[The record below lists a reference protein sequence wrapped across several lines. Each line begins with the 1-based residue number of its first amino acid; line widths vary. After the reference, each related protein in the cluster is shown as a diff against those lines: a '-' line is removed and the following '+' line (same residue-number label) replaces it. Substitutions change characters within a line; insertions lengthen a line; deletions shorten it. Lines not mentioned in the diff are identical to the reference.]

1 MRSVTLLSLLHFGDG
16 LFPTGAY
23 AHSFGLETY
32 CQAAGIR
39 DRSGLE
45 AFVRAHL
52 EGSAGP
58 CDAVAV
64 AGVLRAAQRDDLEAC
79 TRIDA
84 TLEAM
89 KPVREFRAASRQMG
103 RQTLRIAAAL
113 TRDPRLI
120 TFSEAVAAGRTP
132 GHHPVGFGMAGA
144 VLGWSAPEA
153 TTAFLYAT
161 AALLVGAGLRLLLL
175 GQVDGQRVLWSVHET
190 ITALARE
197 AVAAAPDDF
206 WSFTP
211 GLEVAGMR
219 HETLERRLFRS

>member
-1 MRSVTLLSLLHFGDG
+1 MRSESLLSLLQFADG
-16 LFPTGAY
+16 LFPTGGY

-32 CQAAGIR
+32 CQAGVIG

-79 TRIDA
+79 AGIDA

-89 KPVREFRAASRQMG
+89 KPVREFREASRQMG

-113 TRDPRLI
+113 TRDPHLI
-120 TFSEAVAAGRTP
+120 AFREAVEAGRTP

-144 VLGWSAPEA
+144 VLGWSAVEA
-153 TTAFLYAT
+153 TTAYLYST
-161 AALLVGAGLRLLLL
+161 AVLLIGAGLRLLPL
-175 GQVDGQRVLWSVHET
+175 GQVDGQRVLWSAHES
-190 ITALARE
+190 ITTLARE
-197 AVAAAPDDF
+197 AAAAAPADL
-206 WSFTP
+206 WSFAP
-211 GLEVAGMR
+211 GLEIAGMR

>member
-1 MRSVTLLSLLHFGDG
+1 MRSPSLLSLLQFGDG
-16 LFPTGAY
+16 LFPTGGY

-32 CQAAGIR
+32 CQAGIVS

-52 EGSAGP
+52 EGAAGP

-64 AGVLRAAQRDDLEAC
+64 AGALRAAQRDNLEAC
-79 TRIDA
+79 ARLDA

-89 KPVREFRAASRQMG
+89 KPVREFREASRQMG
-103 RQTLRIAAAL
+103 RQTLRVAAAL
-113 TRDPRLI
+113 TGDARVHAFHD
-120 TFSEAVAAGRTP
+120 EVEAGRTP

-144 VLGWSAPEA
+144 ALGWSAVEA

-161 AALLVGAGLRLLLL
+161 AALLVGAGLRLLPL
-175 GQVDGQRVLWSVHET
+175 GQLDGQRVLWSVREP
-190 ITALARE
+190 IKSLARE
-197 AVAAAPDDF
+197 AAAAPPNDL